1 MNETNTTEET
11 MAELILA
18 PTDDEMEVELVMFPN
33 DEDLSYPEEHLK
45 LELDYMDEKLQE
57 DKLWKARTGLNDDTI
72 CGAIETIL
80 FMSDKPVA
88 LQKIKQLI
96 DEDMPLRVVHE
107 SITRLQKEYES
118 KHHGIRLQEVANGY
132 QFRTKATYSKYV
144 QDLFKVNELVLSP
157 TALEVLAVIAY
168 KQPVSKVEV
177 EKIRGVDSSHIV
189 RGLMDKRLVRVVGRS
204 EEVGKPVLYG
214 TTEEFLEVFN
224 LANLD
229 QLPPEHEL
237 QEMAVAGVGKITDI
251 STLVS
256 SDIKAKFD
264 ADELNE
270 LDSLSD
276 SIKSIEAETDFI
288 KSLKVEE
295 KKRIKGESEVVKTAF
310 DLLEEF
316 LDKTLVSKEN
326 KNSVISEIF
335 TAVTDPK
342 VISDLTAGPFN
353 IPEEFEEEEFEML
366 DLETGEA
373 IKFDDEDESDIEL
386 EMEDDSLDVEFELDS
401 EEEEDAEALVAAAF
415 AESEEDE
422 AQEETET
429 EEVINIMGND
439 EDDEALK
446 LAQALDDA
454 FSKLL
459 GGNSLIDNEM
469 DEDEI
474 SNDIDSMTDRMIDEA
489 KDFDIDLSFMKNND
503 LGDSDEL
510 N

>member
-1 MNETNTTEET
+1 MNETHTTEET
-11 MAELILA
+11 MEVVEVILA

-33 DEDLSYPEEHLK
+33 NEDLSYPEEHLK

-132 QFRTKATYSKYV
+132 QFRTKATYAKYV

-237 QEMAVAGVGKITDI
+237 QEMAVASVGKITDI

-256 SDIKAKFD
+256 TDIKAKFD

-276 SIKSIEAETDFI
+276 SIKSIEAETEFI

-295 KKRIKGESEVVKTAF
+295 RKRIRGESEVVKTAF

-342 VISDLTAGPFN
+342 VITDLTAGPFN
-353 IPEEFEEEEFEML
+353 IPEAIEEEEEFEML
-366 DLETGEA
+366 DLDTGEV
-373 IKFDDEDESDIEL
+373 IKFDNEEESDIEL
-386 EMEDDSLDVEFELDS
+386 EMEDDSLEVEFELDF
-401 EEEEDAEALVAAAF
+401 EDVEALVA
-415 AESEEDE
+415 SSLQDNEEE
-422 AQEETET
+422 V
-429 EEVINIMGND
+429 EVINIMGD
-439 EDDEALK
+439 DSEDEAQK

-454 FSKLL
+454 FAKLL
-459 GGNSLIDNEM
+459 GGNSLIENEM

-474 SNDIDSMTDRMIDEA
+474 SSDIDSMTDRMIDEA

-503 LGDSDEL
+503 LSDSDEL
-510 N
+510 S